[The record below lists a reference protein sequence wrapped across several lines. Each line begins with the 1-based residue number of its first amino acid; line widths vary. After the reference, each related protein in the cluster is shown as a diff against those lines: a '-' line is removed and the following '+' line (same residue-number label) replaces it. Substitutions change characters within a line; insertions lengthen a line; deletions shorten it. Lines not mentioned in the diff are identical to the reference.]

1 MNSLKQ
7 VFYQFFKRNLRSD
20 YWNHGKGKSQEKSDD
35 GALPERKDDH
45 IFYVLEAGR
54 KIGERTKVGITEK
67 LLDVLVAMF
76 SPFFAELQ
84 GVKMLKGTVFKI
96 SFAFLA
102 K

>member
-1 MNSLKQ
+1 MNSFKQ
-7 VFYQFFKRNLRSD
+7 VLNQFFKRNLRSD
-20 YWNHGKGKSQEKSDD
+20 HRNHGKGESQEKSDE

-45 IFYVLEAGR
+45 SFHVLEAGR

-67 LLDVLVAMF
+67 LLGVLVAMF

-84 GVKMLKGTVFKI
+84 RVKMLKGTVFKTP
-96 SFAFLA
+96 FAFCA